1 MTSEIKVDTISEQT
15 SANGVTIDGLTI
27 KDGNIIGD
35 VALAGTTP
43 TFTIGDGGAEDAA
56 LIFDGN
62 ALDFH
67 IALDDS
73 ADDLV
78 IGTGSTIGS
87 NVKMVIENG
96 GNVGIN
102 ETSPASQL
110 HITGATDAGGTI
122 SLKRPNT
129 TVTAGQTLGAIEF
142 ITADSGSAGTAAR
155 ILAEA
160 DGTGGEAK
168 LVFNTGTGGSN
179 STRMIIDHDGNVAI
193 GTTSIDVST
202 QAGGSGYRVLQIE
215 NDEGG
220 QINLDH
226 NDAGTGSTLG
236 QINFQ
241 RAGEVLAEIEGVT
254 DGATDN
260 GKINFR
266 TQPDGGALT
275 VRMTIDHDG
284 KVGIGTSSPGELL
297 EIKSS
302 GDPGL
307 RLNGAATGN
316 PLIDFAQNG
325 TQKAYLQYLDSGDAF
340 TYQSD
345 GTHTFQAGGSTEYF
359 RISTAFSGPV
369 SGKFSTFGEDAPD
382 CSDGGLC
389 AQIGSNDGVAISLKS
404 SDVAH
409 GVTDGMETDTYATLR
424 KQSATK
430 GGLQIRTIA
439 EDNPNE
445 RLVINVTGD
454 GDVTES
460 TSTSTKGAMC
470 ITSSNKS
477 GTGEGNQNA
486 NGNMLSIANYTNTRF
501 LFEGNGEFHADASSN
516 TFDEYEDAHLVRA
529 YDLSHGR
536 GVIDSKFDKF
546 VSYNHQKL
554 ADLKLVGK
562 EKDGTPNHFVNVT
575 GFQRLHNGAIWQQYE
590 KHQRLAEAVYEMAKE
605 ALGEDKADAILEKHD
620 IKLLN

>member
-1 MTSEIKVDTISEQT
+1 M
-15 SANGVTIDGLTI
+15 
-27 KDGNIIGD
+27 
-35 VALAGTTP
+35 
-43 TFTIGDGGAEDAA
+43 
-56 LIFDGN
+56 
-62 ALDFH
+62 
-67 IALDDS
+67 
-73 ADDLV
+73 
-78 IGTGSTIGS
+78 
-87 NVKMVIENG
+87 
-96 GNVGIN
+96 
-102 ETSPASQL
+102 
-110 HITGATDAGGTI
+110 
-122 SLKRPNT
+122 
-129 TVTAGQTLGAIEF
+129 
-142 ITADSGSAGTAAR
+142 
-155 ILAEA
+155 
-160 DGTGGEAK
+160 
-168 LVFNTGTGGSN
+168 
-179 STRMIIDHDGNVAI
+179 
-193 GTTSIDVST
+193 
-202 QAGGSGYRVLQIE
+202 
-215 NDEGG
+215 
-220 QINLDH
+220 
-226 NDAGTGSTLG
+226 
-236 QINFQ
+236 
-241 RAGEVLAEIEGVT
+241 
-254 DGATDN
+254 
-260 GKINFR
+260 
-266 TQPDGGALT
+266 
-275 VRMTIDHDG
+275 
-284 KVGIGTSSPGELL
+284 
-297 EIKSS
+297 
-302 GDPGL
+302 
-307 RLNGAATGN
+307 
-316 PLIDFAQNG
+316 
-325 TQKAYLQYLDSGDAF
+325 
-340 TYQSD
+340 
-345 GTHTFQAGGSTEYF
+345 
-359 RISTAFSGPV
+359 AFSGPV